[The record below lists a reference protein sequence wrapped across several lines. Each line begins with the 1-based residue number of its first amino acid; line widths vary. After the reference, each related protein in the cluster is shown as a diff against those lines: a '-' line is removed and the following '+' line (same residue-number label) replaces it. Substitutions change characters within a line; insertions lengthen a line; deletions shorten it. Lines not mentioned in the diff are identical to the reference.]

1 MKKMLIVDD
10 SATMRKIIMRVLRQ
24 AEIPVSDILEAGN
37 GKEGLQRLVAEPDIA
52 LVLSDINMPEMN
64 GIEFLRAVRSRRDK
78 SSLPV
83 VMVTTEGGDPM
94 MQTALDSGAN
104 GYVTK
109 PFTAETIR
117 RALGGL
123 VR

>member
-37 GKEGLQRLVAEPDIA
+37 GKEGLQRLVADPDIA
-52 LVLSDINMPEMN
+52 MVLSDINMPEMN
-64 GIEFLRAVRSRRDK
+64 GIDFLKAIRTRRDK
-78 SSLPV
+78 TSLPV
-83 VMVTTEGGDPM
+83 VMITTEGGEAM
-94 MQTALDSGAN
+94 LQTAMDSGAN

-109 PFTAETIR
+109 PFTPDSIR
-117 RALGGL
+117 SALEGL
-123 VR
+123 VG

>member
-37 GKEGLQRLVAEPDIA
+37 GKEGLQRLVADPEIG

-64 GIEFLRAVRSRRDK
+64 GIDFLKAVRTRRDK
-78 SSLPV
+78 QSLPF
-83 VMVTTEGGDPM
+83 VMITTEGGDTM
-94 MQTALDSGAN
+94 IQTAMESGAN

-109 PFTAETIR
+109 PFTADSIR
-117 RALGGL
+117 SALGGIL
-123 VR
+123 G